1 MTSPDQTSI
10 RADVRRYLAVFAALI
25 GLTVVTVAV
34 AELNVGVR
42 LGIVIALVIA
52 TIKGSLVAAVFMHLS
67 AERRWI
73 YGILIF
79 VVIMAAGLLFWPAW
93 GEYDR
98 ARF

>member
-1 MTSPDQTSI
+1 MPSLDQTSM
-10 RADVRRYLAVFAALI
+10 RAGVRRYLAVFAALL

-42 LGIVIALVIA
+42 LGLVIALAIA
-52 TIKGSLVAAVFMHLS
+52 SLKASLVALVFMHLS

-73 YGILIF
+73 YGIVIF
-79 VVIMAAGLLFWPAW
+79 VVVMVAGLLFWPAW

>member
-1 MTSPDQTSI
+1 MQVDQVSV
-10 RADVRRYLAVFAALI
+10 RAATRRYVGVFAALL
-25 GLTVVTVAV
+25 GLTAVTVAV

-42 LGIVIALVIA
+42 LGIVIAMAIA
-52 TIKGSLVAAVFMHLS
+52 AIKASLVAAVFMHLS

-79 VVIMAAGLLFWPAW
+79 VVVMAAGLLFWPAW